1 VKVVGMSAV
10 VVALPDVVLNAAQIE
25 SSSTRALPM
34 MEKTYLCIINIFQNK
49 VMNYSIGLSYTIE

>member
-1 VKVVGMSAV
+1 MSAV

-25 SSSTRALPM
+25 SSSTKALPM